1 MPSCSK
7 FAYDVLARIKKPLAR
22 VFRTFTCF
30 SIKILKLDLNTFIPN
45 KAYISNLSILNGV
58 PVVYF
63 KDQIFR
69 LNTDRHRCQA
79 KQAESK

>member
-22 VFRTFTCF
+22 VLRTFTCF
-30 SIKILKLDLNTFIPN
+30 SIKISKLDLNTFIPN

-63 KDQIFR
+63 KDQN
-69 LNTDRHRCQA
+69 LSNEHRSTSVP
-79 KQAESK
+79 SKTS